1 MNQPPGNPSLLSSLL
16 PVMFGA
22 SMISF
27 SAVFVKLAHVGPT
40 MAGFYRVLF
49 GGAILTAL
57 ALAQRKRI
65 WNGPRPFGLAVAAGV
80 LFALDLSF
88 WHRSIHILGPG
99 LSTILSNFQVFFLSG
114 MGALFMGERLGGR
127 LALGIPLA
135 MAGLYFLVGLNF
147 ASLGEDYQRGL
158 IYGLLTAVCYGG
170 YILTLRQLQTR
181 SDAPGRTANL
191 SIVSLVTALIM
202 GVEGLLQGERF
213 LIPDTQ
219 SWAALLAYGVAGQVL
234 GWVIIARG
242 LPRVPASLAGLVL
255 LLQPTLA
262 FVWDILFFDKPLDM
276 VQGLG
281 ASLALGGIYLGATSR
296 K

>member
-1 MNQPPGNPSLLSSLL
+1 MSQPQPSSRLAGVL

-22 SMISF
+22 AMISF

-49 GGAILTAL
+49 GGALL
-57 ALAQRKRI
+57 AFMVAAQRKRL
-65 WNGPRPFGLAVAAGV
+65 WAGPRPLLLAVAAGV
-80 LFALDLSF
+80 FFALDLSF

-99 LSTILSNFQVFFLSG
+99 LSTILSNFQVFFLAG
-114 MGALFMGERLGGR
+114 MGALVLGERLSVR

-135 MAGLYFLVGLNF
+135 MAGLYLLVGLNF
-147 ASLGEDYQRGL
+147 ASLDGDYQRGV
-158 IYGLLTAVCYGG
+158 IFGLLTAICYGC
-170 YILTLRQLQTR
+170 YILTLRQLQTLAE
-181 SDAPGRTANL
+181 APGRTANL
-191 SIVSLVTALIM
+191 AIVSLVTALVM
-202 GVEGLLQGERF
+202 GLEGWVQGESF
-213 LIPDTQ
+213 LIPDAQ
-219 SWAALLAYGVAGQVL
+219 SWAALIAYGLAGQVL

-242 LPRVPASLAGLVL
+242 LPRLTASLAGLVL

-262 FVWDILFFDKPLDM
+262 FVWDMLFFAKPVDL

-281 ASLALGGIYLGATSR
+281 AALALAGIYLGATSR

>member
-1 MNQPPGNPSLLSSLL
+1 MNQPQPRPSFVSGLL

-22 SMISF
+22 AMISF

-49 GGAILTAL
+49 GGALLTIMV
-57 ALAQRKRI
+57 LAQRKRL
-65 WNGPRPFGLAVAAGV
+65 WTGRRPFALAVAAGV

-99 LSTILSNFQVFFLSG
+99 LSTILSNFQVFFLAG
-114 MGALFMGERLGGR
+114 MGALVMGERLGGR

-135 MAGLYFLVGLNF
+135 MAGLYLLVGLNF
-147 ASLGEDYQRGL
+147 ASLGEDYQRGVF
-158 IYGLLTAVCYGG
+158 YGLLTALCYGG
-170 YILTLRQLQTR
+170 YILTLRQLQ
-181 SDAPGRTANL
+181 SLADAPGRTANL
-191 SIVSLVTALIM
+191 TIVSLVTALVM
-202 GVEGLLQGERF
+202 GVEGWVQGESF
-213 LIPDTQ
+213 LIPDAQ
-219 SWAALLAYGVAGQVL
+219 SWAALIAYGLAGQVL

-242 LPRVPASLAGLVL
+242 LPRLAASLAGLVL

-262 FVWDILFFDKPLDM
+262 FVWDMLFFAKPVDLA
-276 VQGLG
+276 QGLG
-281 ASLALGGIYLGATSR
+281 AALALAGIYLGATSR